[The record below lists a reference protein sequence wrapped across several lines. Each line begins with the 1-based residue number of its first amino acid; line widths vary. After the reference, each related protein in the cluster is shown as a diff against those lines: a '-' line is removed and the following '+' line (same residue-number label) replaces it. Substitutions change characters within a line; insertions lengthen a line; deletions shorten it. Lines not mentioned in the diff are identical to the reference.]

1 MKRLFLFASLALWSC
16 SESPRGLL
24 DTTPMNNGT
33 TSVDGGTD
41 PGTFQPMAPNI
52 ATVSP
57 RSLSTAGGSTITLT
71 GGPFYPT
78 TNFFINGQ
86 ITQVQMVSSTQAVLI
101 APPRQKIGSA
111 TISAVNANG
120 LTSTNSNAMGSASAL
135 FFFASQT
142 TFSQAAYPTQANR
155 PRGAAFGDLNGD
167 NIQDVV
173 VTHRDQGT
181 YSVFLG
187 SGGGVFSPLLPQT
200 TFSTIGGQVANQTTA
215 LVDLNKDN
223 RLDLLI
229 GTESSN
235 VHYYLG
241 NGTGRVDQVTNTN
254 YNTSGTVSNQT
265 AADINGDGFLDVITA
280 NFGASNIGLFLNTN
294 NSANLYSGGQL
305 GGPLT
310 PGGQP
315 TRVQVFDI
323 DKDNKLD
330 LVVSMQNSNGPS
342 LAVYFGTGNGTTPF
356 TAANPLNYGVNANNQ
371 APQWLELADFNADG
385 KVDCL
390 VSDVNTASLRMFLGN
405 GTTANTF
412 QAPSAPIPVG
422 VEPRGMAVADFNGDG
437 VLDVVVANRASN
449 NVSLL
454 FGKGDGTFV
463 NRQDFSSVNAPWAVY
478 AVDFNTDGRM
488 DFATVNELNS
498 AFGTN
503 PGNLTIYMNS
513 SL

>member
-1 MKRLFLFASLALWSC
+1 MKRLILFTSLALFSC
-16 SESPRGLL
+16 SESPRGVL
-24 DTTPMNNGT
+24 DPTPTNNGT

-41 PGTFQPMAPNI
+41 PGVFQPMAPTI

-57 RSLSTAGGSTITLT
+57 RSLSTAGGSPITLT

-86 ITQVQMVSSTQAVLI
+86 ITQVQSVTSTQAVLT

-120 LTSTNSNAMGSASAL
+120 LTSTNSNAMGSTSAL
-135 FFFASQT
+135 NFFASQV

-167 NIQDVV
+167 NILDVV
-173 VTHRDQGT
+173 VTHKDQAT

-187 SGGGVFSPLLPQT
+187 SGGGVFNPLLPTT
-200 TFSTIGGQVANQTTA
+200 TFGVIGGQATNQTTT

-229 GTESSN
+229 GTDSN
-235 VHYYLG
+235 QFHYYLG

-254 YNTSGTVSNQT
+254 YNTSGQVFNQT
-265 AADINGDGFLDVITA
+265 TADINGDGLLDVITA
-280 NFGASNIGLFLNTN
+280 NINASNVGLFLNTN
-294 NSANLYSGGQL
+294 NSANLYSGGQFQVL
-305 GGPLT
+305 N

-330 LVVSMQNSNGPS
+330 LVVSMQNNNGPS
-342 LAVYFGTGNGTTPF
+342 LAVYFGTGNGASPF

-371 APQWLELADFNADG
+371 APQWLELADFNGDG

-405 GTTANTF
+405 GTTANSF

-422 VEPRGMAVADFNGDG
+422 VEPRGMALADFNGDG
-437 VLDVVVANRASN
+437 VLDVVVANRGSN

-478 AVDFNTDGRM
+478 AMDFNSDGRVDF
-488 DFATVNELNS
+488 AAVNELNS
-498 AFGTN
+498 AFGTS

>member
-41 PGTFQPMAPNI
+41 PGMFQPMAPNI

-120 LTSTNSNAMGSASAL
+120 LTSSNNNAMGSASAL

-173 VTHRDQGT
+173 VTHKDQAIF
-181 YSVFLG
+181 SVFLG
-187 SGGGVFSPLLPQT
+187 AGGGVFNPLLPQT
-200 TFSTIGGQVANQTTA
+200 TFNVIGGQATNQTTT

-223 RLDLLI
+223 RLDLLL
-229 GTESSN
+229 GTDSN
-235 VHYYLG
+235 QFHYYLG

-254 YNTSGTVSNQT
+254 YNTSGQVFNQVT
-265 AADINGDGFLDVITA
+265 ADINNDGLLDVITA
-280 NFGASNIGLFLNTN
+280 NINASNIGLFLNTN
-294 NSANLYSGGQL
+294 NSANLYSGGQFQVL
-305 GGPLT
+305 NPN
-310 PGGQP
+310 GQP

-356 TAANPLNYGVNANNQ
+356 TASNPLNYGVNANNQ

-498 AFGTN
+498 AFATN